1 MFLRKSI
8 NHRITKR
15 ESAYNLSI
23 YMFVVEESWL
33 VHKCYVVFVFICKSD
48 ASSNSDRDGSAEI
61 WIFTL
66 FAKEKRLDTI
76 RSISLKTQLRF
87 LLFQFKSTHKRAEL
101 RRAGSK
107 AIHLLEMGK
116 K

>member
-33 VHKCYVVFVFICKSD
+33 VHKCYVVFVFKCKSD
-48 ASSNSDRDGSAEI
+48 ANDRNGRDGRSESSP
-61 WIFTL
+61 L

-87 LLFQFKSTHKRAEL
+87 LLFQFKSTHKRVEF

-107 AIHLLEMGK
+107 AIHLLEMVK